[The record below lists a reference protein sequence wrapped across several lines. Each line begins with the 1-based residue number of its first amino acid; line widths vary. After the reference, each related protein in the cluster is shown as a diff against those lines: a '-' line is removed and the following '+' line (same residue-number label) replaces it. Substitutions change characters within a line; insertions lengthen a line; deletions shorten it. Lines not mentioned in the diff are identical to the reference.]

1 MNLRESIEQLANFV
15 DQVKLAVFADDKTP
29 LKNALALRDEAILI
43 DSGQSEFDVVIF
55 GDINRF
61 KGLNDQ
67 YGHDAGDV
75 AIGKV
80 GEQIHQTIVERF
92 QTKTFRQSGDEFV
105 ILLKRNLTEEFLQE
119 SKKFGEMLFT
129 YEGKSLKT
137 AMSFG
142 YAVSDGKSSF
152 SQLAERA
159 ETACQTAK
167 NQGDGVCIAWSK
179 KLQREALVNLR
190 QRCQKCGAKTSCN
203 VPKKNAPVKLLSCPC
218 CGQSF

>member
-1 MNLRESIEQLANFV
+1 MNLRESIEQLAKFV
-15 DQVKLAVFADDKTP
+15 DEVKLAVFADDKTP

-55 GDINRF
+55 GDLNRF

-67 YGHDAGDV
+67 HGHDAGDV

-80 GEQIHQTIVERF
+80 GEQINRTIVEKF
-92 QTKTFRQSGDEFV
+92 QTKAFRQSGDEFV
-105 ILLKRNLTEEFLQE
+105 ILLKRDSVEEFLQE
-119 SKKFGEMLFT
+119 SKSFKEMLFT
-129 YEGKSLKT
+129 YEEKSLKT

-142 YAVSDGKSSF
+142 YAVSDGKSSY

-218 CGQSF
+218 CGKSF